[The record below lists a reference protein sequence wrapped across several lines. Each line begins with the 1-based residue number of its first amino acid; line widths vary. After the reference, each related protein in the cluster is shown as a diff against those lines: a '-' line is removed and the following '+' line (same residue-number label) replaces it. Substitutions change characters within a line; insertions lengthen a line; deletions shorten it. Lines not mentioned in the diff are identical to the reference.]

1 MPALSRHRPDRP
13 TRALARLLLLSAV
26 LIALAGPL
34 GPAAAAT
41 AAPGVAVDPGY
52 GPPLATVKVIG
63 SGFCPPPCGPVAINF
78 AGIYVTADV
87 AVDSNGA
94 FSTIVQVPG
103 SARPGQVAV
112 VASQRGGP
120 VARTSFTVTINA
132 PAPTQYPRPTSLPL
146 PGGVPSL
153 QRVPVQGPA
162 TGSDAPTRPA
172 VAGPRTSVTSDSPQ
186 STRSPSPGALLSTS
200 ARAAPRD
207 HAGLTGSGWL
217 LLLLAVVAL
226 PLAGGFFWLSRRARR
241 P

>member
-1 MPALSRHRPDRP
+1 M
-13 TRALARLLLLSAV
+13 LLSAV
-26 LIALAGPL
+26 LVALVALVGPL

-41 AAPGVAVDPGY
+41 AASGVAVDPGY

-63 SGFCPPPCGPVAINF
+63 SGFCPPPCGPVAIKF

-87 AVDSNGA
+87 AVDRNGA

-112 VASQRGGP
+112 VASQPGGP

-146 PGGVPSL
+146 PGGVPTL
-153 QRVPVQGPA
+153 QRVPAQGQA
-162 TGSDAPTRPA
+162 TGSRAPTRPA
-172 VAGPRTSVTSDSPQ
+172 VAGPRTSATSDSPQ
-186 STRSPSPGALLSTS
+186 STRSPSPVALLSTS

-207 HAGLTGSGWL
+207 HAGMTSSGWL
-217 LLLLAVVAL
+217 LLLLLAVVGAL
-226 PLAGGFFWLSRRARR
+226 PLAGGFFWLRRRARR

>member
-1 MPALSRHRPDRP
+1 M
-13 TRALARLLLLSAV
+13 LLSAV
-26 LIALAGPL
+26 LVALVALVGPL

-41 AAPGVAVDPGY
+41 AASGVAVDPGY

-63 SGFCPPPCGPVAINF
+63 SGFCPPPCGPVAIKF
-78 AGIYVTADV
+78 AGIYVTGDV
-87 AVDSNGA
+87 AVDRNGA

-112 VASQRGGP
+112 VASQPGGP

-146 PGGVPSL
+146 PGGVPTL
-153 QRVPVQGPA
+153 QRVPAQGQA
-162 TGSDAPTRPA
+162 TGSRAPTRPA
-172 VAGPRTSVTSDSPQ
+172 VAGPRTSASSDSPQ
-186 STRSPSPGALLSTS
+186 STRSPSPVALLSTS

-207 HAGLTGSGWL
+207 HAGMTSSGWLL

-226 PLAGGFFWLSRRARR
+226 PLAGGFFWLRRRARR

>member
-1 MPALSRHRPDRP
+1 MPALSRHRPDGPIRV
-13 TRALARLLLLSAV
+13 LARSLLLSAAMV
-26 LIALAGPL
+26 ALVGPL

-41 AAPGVAVDPGY
+41 AASGVAVDPGY

-63 SGFCPPPCGPVAINF
+63 SGFRPPGPVAINF

-112 VASQRGGP
+112 VASQP
-120 VARTSFTVTINA
+120 NSPDARTSFTVTINA

-146 PGGVPSL
+146 PGGLPTL
-153 QRVPVQGPA
+153 QRVPAQGQA
-162 TGSDAPTRPA
+162 TGSRAPTRPA
-172 VAGPRTSVTSDSPQ
+172 AAGPRTSATSDSPQ

-226 PLAGGFFWLSRRARR
+226 PLAGGLFWLSRRARR